1 MRRSLRAHAALDPF
15 VRMSDN
21 LHFHFLLVEIFSVVF
36 IYLINMNASSF
47 EGAKAGEKRR
57 GEIERGGDTQWK
69 REP

>member
-1 MRRSLRAHAALDPF
+1 MPLGDPF

-47 EGAKAGEKRR
+47 DDKRAKTGEEKQV
-57 GEIERGGDTQWK
+57 EKERET
-69 REP
+69 E